1 MAGSSN
7 AGLGGGGDQR
17 PPAPAGDKAGQTN
30 MGGGAGGTPGG
41 CFAGGSG
48 IVMIRYKYQ

>member
-1 MAGSSN
+1 
-7 AGLGGGGDQR
+7 
-17 PPAPAGDKAGQTN
+17 